1 MKVWVRLHGFEP
13 CSWTFVWENLCRA
26 FENAGDEI
34 YRVPG
39 PADPEDVVE
48 IWWGD
53 PQFWHWSDRK
63 VKARVAIALSEAHS
77 ILAQGRAEVISNLKQ
92 ADLIIC
98 PSESATTAFR
108 EAPIDVPI
116 RVVKFGVDPD
126 QFPYVRREWSSVLK
140 FLHAG
145 VTQFRKGS
153 WMVIDAFLA
162 AFESSDSAKLTMAS
176 YRASPMYTRMRNEY
190 SSHQNIEFRSDLED
204 SMLPIY
210 EEHHVY
216 VSPHLSEGFG
226 LMPLE
231 AMATGMP
238 GIVARC
244 SAPQEYFSKD
254 FGWWIEMSE
263 DYVAVEQ
270 CLPDTAGFWRLP
282 DVRSLTRAMQKAYE
296 NRIECK
302 EKGIVASDFIQNN
315 LTWDHTVQGI
325 KQAIKEVLNEKN
337 FGGDERI
344 QRGEVVTA
352 RSGEHRAAC

>member
-26 FENAGDEI
+26 FEDAGDEI
-34 YRVPG
+34 YTVTG
-39 PADPEDVVE
+39 PTDPDDTVE

-53 PQFWHWSDRK
+53 PQFWRWSDLD
-63 VKARVAIALSEAHS
+63 VKARIAIALSEAHS
-77 ILAQGRAEVISNLKQ
+77 ILAQGRSEVISNLKR

-98 PSESATTAFR
+98 PSEAATTALR
-108 EAPIDVPI
+108 EAPLDVPI
-116 RVVKFGVDPD
+116 RVVNFGVDTE
-126 QFPYVRREWSSVLK
+126 QFPYVNREWSSVLK

-153 WMVIDAFLA
+153 WMVPEAFLA
-162 AFESSDSAKLTMAS
+162 AFEQSDSARLTIAS
-176 YRASPMYTRMRNEY
+176 YRASPMYTRLRSEFGN
-190 SSHQNIEFRSDLED
+190 HPNIDFVCDLQD
-204 SMLPIY
+204 SMMPIY

-231 AMATGMP
+231 AMATGMA

-244 SAPQEYFSKD
+244 SAPRRYFSKD

-263 DYVAVEQ
+263 NYAAVEQ

-282 DVRSLTRAMQKAYE
+282 DLGSLTRAMQNAYE
-296 NRIECK
+296 RRLESK
-302 EKGIVASDFIQNN
+302 EKGAAAADFIHKN

-325 KQAIKEVLNEKN
+325 KQAIEEVLNEKD

-344 QRGEVVTA
+344 QRGEAAAT
-352 RSGEHRAAC
+352 RSEEYRALC